1 MVINKAERA
10 MSEKFLISVVLN
22 TYNWPQA
29 LGLCLQTLC
38 EQTDK
43 HFEVV
48 IADDGST
55 EETAQL
61 IRNYCDISNMN
72 IQHVWQPDLGF
83 RRTKIL
89 NKAIAE
95 SVGEYLV
102 FLDGDCLV
110 QPDFIER
117 HRKLSQSGIMVTGSR
132 VLLGKP
138 LTEQLCESGHW
149 SYENFLS
156 NALNYR
162 LRGGVNKILP
172 LIFKVPDNFMRLYK
186 NFVWRRIKGCNMAV
200 WREDALKIKGF
211 DESLQGWGHEDADF
225 VFRLQQAGIRR
236 KSGAWATEVLHLWHP
251 SASQENA
258 AKNAEIVRAKI
269 LAKQNSHGDNF
280 YFDKN
285 KDKSN

>member
-1 MVINKAERA
+1 MP
-10 MSEKFLISVVLN
+10 EKSLISVVLA

-29 LGLCLQTLC
+29 LRLCLQGLS

-43 HFEVV
+43 NFEVV

-55 EETAQL
+55 DETAQL
-61 IRNYCDISNMN
+61 IKSCSQSLDIK
-72 IQHVWQPDLGF
+72 IKHVWQQDVGF
-83 RRTKIL
+83 RKAMVL
-89 NKAIAE
+89 NKAMAE

-102 FLDGDCLV
+102 FLDGDCLA

-117 HRKLSQSGIMVTGSR
+117 HRKLSQSGVMVTGSR
-132 VLLGKP
+132 VLLGKI

-149 SYENFLS
+149 SYKNFLS
-156 NALNYR
+156 NALSYR
-162 LRGGVNKILP
+162 LAGELNKIFP
-172 LIFKVPDNFMRLYK
+172 LIFRVPDNSMRLYK

-200 WREDALKIKGF
+200 WREDALKIQGF
-211 DESLQGWGHEDADF
+211 DENLQGWGHEDADF

-269 LAKQNSHGDNF
+269 LAKDHLHGDKF
-280 YFDKN
+280 LSLQK
-285 KDKSN
+285 